1 MWYNPCNGP
10 PWLVGGLLSC
20 ADSIMYTYGQEA
32 GGRKMTPWHFFTNL
46 GKTSYSCILI
56 LQWLC
61 IIGGKSAPAPPIS
74 KLVSAIVYVFP
85 CSVALAQDPKLQTFR
100 KTGELWRGKHQMWA
114 QSSFPH
120 HIPVL
125 QTSPCLW
132 WPHLVCGDLTWPV
145 VHQPW
150 DAGEYL
156 SWRAWPGASQC
167 RPLSACNMG
176 PCSKD
181 ESFVSSWHPLNSSKL
196 Y

>member
-100 KTGELWRGKHQMWA
+100 KTGELWRGKHQDVGTEQLPPPYPSTA
-114 QSSFPH
+114 DLTLS
-120 HIPVL
+120 VV
-125 QTSPCLW
+125 TSPCLW
-132 WPHLVCGDLTWPV
+132 WPHLACGPPALRCWRVSKLESLTWGFTVPSPFCLQ
-145 VHQPW
+145 H
-150 DAGEYL
+150 
-156 SWRAWPGASQC
+156 GAMLQGWEFC
-167 RPLSACNMG
+167 LLLA
-176 PCSKD
+176 
-181 ESFVSSWHPLNSSKL
+181 SS
-196 Y
+196 

>member
-132 WPHLVCGDLTWPV
+132 WPHLACGPPALRCWRVSKLESLTWGFTVPSPFCLQ
-145 VHQPW
+145 H
-150 DAGEYL
+150 
-156 SWRAWPGASQC
+156 GAMLQGWEFC
-167 RPLSACNMG
+167 LLLA
-176 PCSKD
+176 
-181 ESFVSSWHPLNSSKL
+181 SS
-196 Y
+196 